1 MITIAQIENVE
12 SEFLAEKRR
21 RSKNLV
27 MVGNLVTFSITVLI
41 ASYVLREPMAIFFI
55 VPVVIAIFL
64 IAGLFVDDWY
74 DEDSP
79 TFGIDEEANYGCFAT
94 VAIPFFLLLA
104 GYAASEIE
112 LHSPELLVLP
122 ALAIIVALTYV
133 YLKKRL
139 ANNAYP
145 YPFNCFT
152 CCMKSEFND
161 TRHCPFCGFE
171 TKSKDPLQALKQ
183 HVQRIHPEIM
193 RVTRLIDR
201 RCSEC
206 SHG

>member
-1 MITIAQIENVE
+1 
-12 SEFLAEKRR
+12 
-21 RSKNLV
+21 
-27 MVGNLVTFSITVLI
+27 
-41 ASYVLREPMAIFFI
+41 MAIFFI
-55 VPVVIAIFL
+55 VPAALALLL
-64 IAGLFVDDWY
+64 IGSLFDDHDWY
-74 DEDSP
+74 DENSP
-79 TFGIDEEANYGCFAT
+79 TFGIDEEANWGCIAT
-94 VAIPFFLLLA
+94 IAIPFFLLLA
-104 GYAASEIE
+104 GYAASQIEI
-112 LHSPELLVLP
+112 HSPQLLVLP
-122 ALAIIVALTYV
+122 ALAIIVALTYI

-193 RVTRLIDR
+193 QVTRLTDR
-201 RCSEC
+201 RCSKC
-206 SHG
+206 SR